1 LTLRRLRL
9 PVAIAALAAAAVLS
23 GCGDAAPA
31 VANKIHGQRLTIYAS
46 VPLQG
51 ASSVSARA
59 VVNGAQL
66 ALDSIDARIGA
77 YRIRFRE
84 LDDATAQSDRWDPGQ
99 TTLGVH
105 AAIVDPTTIG
115 YIGDFNSGATAVSIP
130 LLNRA
135 DIPQISP
142 SSTAVGLTRGGP
154 EASPGEPIKYYPTG
168 RRTFVR
174 VVPNDS
180 VQAVVL
186 ARLMRSVGCTKT
198 YLLDDGEV
206 DGQDIAASLDVA
218 AKAAKL
224 NVVGLQEY
232 ERKATNYSSL
242 ATGVAQTHANCVF
255 VGAIPEDNAVLL
267 TRQVAAA
274 LPDAKIFGPASL
286 AQTTYVNPVQ
296 GGIPLSI
303 DPRVLITVA
312 AFDPASYP
320 PAGRAFLALYQ
331 RRFGPPEPYAIYG
344 YEAMSLMLDAISRAT
359 DHGTLPV
366 LRSKV
371 LQALFA
377 TRDRHSV
384 LGTYSIDSDGDTSL
398 DRYGVWRVVD
408 GRLAFWKGI
417 TG

>member
-1 LTLRRLRL
+1 LIPHRLRL
-9 PVAIAALAAAAVLS
+9 PLAIAALAAAAVLS
-23 GCGDAAPA
+23 GCGEAAPA

-51 ASSVSARA
+51 ASSLSAKA
-59 VVNGAQL
+59 VLDGAQL
-66 ALDSIDARIGA
+66 ALDSIHARIGA

-84 LDDATAQSDRWDPGQ
+84 LDDATVQSDRWDPGQ

-198 YLLDDGEV
+198 YVLDDGEV
-206 DGQDIAASLDVA
+206 DGQDIAESFEVA
-218 AKAAKL
+218 AKAVKL
-224 NVVGLQEY
+224 NLVGLQEY
-232 ERKATNYSSL
+232 ERKATDYSSL
-242 ATGVAQTHANCVF
+242 ATGIAQTHANCVL
-255 VGAIPEDNAVLL
+255 VSAIPEDNAVLV

-274 LPDAKIFGPASL
+274 LPDARIFAPAGL

-312 AFDPASYP
+312 AFDPPSYP
-320 PAGRAFLALYQ
+320 PAGRAFLTLYQ

-384 LGTYSIDSDGDTSL
+384 LGAYSIDRDGDTSL
-398 DRYGVWRVVD
+398 DRCGVWRVVD
-408 GRLAFWKGI
+408 GRLAFWKAI

>member
-1 LTLRRLRL
+1 LILRRLRL
-9 PVAIAALAAAAVLS
+9 PLAIAALAAAAVLS
-23 GCGDAAPA
+23 GCGDGAPA
-31 VANKIHGQRLTIYAS
+31 VGNKIHGQRLTIYAS

-51 ASSVSARA
+51 ASSVSAQA
-59 VVNGAQL
+59 VVDGAQL
-66 ALDSIDARIGA
+66 ALDSIHARIGA
-77 YRIRFRE
+77 YRIRLRE

-99 TTLGVH
+99 TTLDVH
-105 AAIVDPTTIG
+105 EAMVDPTTIG

-130 LLNRA
+130 LLNRD

-142 SSTAVGLTRGGP
+142 SSTAVGLTQGGL
-154 EASPGEPIKYYPTG
+154 EASPGEPLKYYPTG

-206 DGQDIAASLDVA
+206 DGEDIAASLQVA

-224 NVVGLQEY
+224 NVVGSQGY
-232 ERKATNYSSL
+232 ERKATDYTSL

-267 TRQVAAA
+267 TRQIAAA
-274 LPDAKIFGPASL
+274 LPEAKIFGPASL
-286 AQTTYVNPVQ
+286 AQTTYVNPGQ

-366 LRSKV
+366 LRSQV

-384 LGTYSIDSDGDTSL
+384 LGTYSINSDGDTSL

-408 GRLAFWKGI
+408 GRLAFWKAI